1 MGRRMKV
8 IGIFERGEDWRLEDE
23 NGQRMEGTLSPV
35 AHLVASLVGC
45 AGLTMRALV
54 DKMKI
59 EHEEIVIEGIAA
71 IADKTP
77 AIVET
82 ISLEVE
88 APGTDM
94 NEAQL
99 ARVLEMTDK
108 YCLIAQTLKRG
119 PKLQISIETTP

>member
-8 IGIFERGEDWRLEDE
+8 VGIFEREEDWRLEDE

-45 AGLTMRALV
+45 AGLTLRALI

-59 EHEEIVIEGIAA
+59 EHQEILIEGTASIV
-71 IADKTP
+71 DQNP
-77 AIVET
+77 AIVES
-82 ISLEVE
+82 ISLEIE
-88 APGTDM
+88 APGADM

-99 ARVLEMTDK
+99 ARVLEMTEK

-119 PKLQISIETTP
+119 PNMEITMKTTP